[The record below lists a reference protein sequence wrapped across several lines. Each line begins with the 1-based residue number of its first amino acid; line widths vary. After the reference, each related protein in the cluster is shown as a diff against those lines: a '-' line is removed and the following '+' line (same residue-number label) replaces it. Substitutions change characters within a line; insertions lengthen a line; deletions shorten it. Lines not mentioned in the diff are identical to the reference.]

1 MARDPKGWTA
11 VNIQFSVRL
20 PTDAQSVPL
29 VRGLLRQALGYLDV
43 VEGCVEEI
51 VLALTEACAN
61 VVQHAGEHEEYE
73 VDVAIDDLV
82 CRISVLDFGEGF
94 DAAATRAET
103 RSPLDGGRGLVLM
116 RALVDQL
123 AFVQDDD
130 GRHRVTL
137 EKRLLTSPRLRLLP
151 T

>member
-1 MARDPKGWTA
+1 VIAEGWTA

-29 VRGLLRQALGYLDV
+29 VRGLLRQALAYLDV
-43 VEGCVEEI
+43 VSECVEEV

-61 VVQHAGEHEEYE
+61 VVQHASEHEEYE

-94 DAAATRAET
+94 DATAAHNEA
-103 RSPLDGGRGLVLM
+103 RSALEGGRGLVLM
-116 RALVDQL
+116 HALVDQL
-123 AFVQDDD
+123 AFVQDAD

-137 EKRLLTSPRLRLLP
+137 EKQLITAPRLRLLP